1 MAWADL
7 DAGFRE
13 ICERVCT
20 RSELEVLARVA
31 EGDGMKKIAREM
43 GVARGTVQVLRRRAE
58 RKIQTEVYYQR
69 GYDTGRR

>member
-7 DAGFRE
+7 DPGFRQVA
-13 ICERVCT
+13 ERVCT
-20 RSELEVLARVA
+20 RAEIEVLAMVA
-31 EGDGMKKIAREM
+31 EGKGLKTIARELH
-43 GVARGTVQVLRRRAE
+43 VTRQAVQQRWRAAE